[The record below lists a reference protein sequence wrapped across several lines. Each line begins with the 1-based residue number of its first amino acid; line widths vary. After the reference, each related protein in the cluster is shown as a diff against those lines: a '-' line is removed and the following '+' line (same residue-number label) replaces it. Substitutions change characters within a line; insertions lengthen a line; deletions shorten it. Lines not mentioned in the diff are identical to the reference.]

1 MAVSESLSSDGRV
14 GRRRASGAGTSAETS
29 RTCLAGR
36 ARLALGRG
44 GDRPRG
50 AVRRAT
56 EARAHGVA
64 GRDTEHRCVRVWL
77 PRPALTVTA
86 QLPHASYMR
95 LRH

>member
-14 GRRRASGAGTSAETS
+14 GRRGRPGRRLKRAELAS
-29 RTCLAGR
+29 RR

>member
-14 GRRRASGAGTSAETS
+14 GRRGRPAPGRRLKRAELAS
-29 RTCLAGR
+29 RR